1 MRVAVLGGGPPSEHE
16 VSLSSAASVR
26 AGLEAAGHAV
36 AAIEITR
43 EGRWLHDGGELAL
56 TPAGG
61 LLDCDVA
68 FPALHGPYGE
78 DGVVQGVL
86 EALAVPYVG
95 SGVASSALC
104 MDKVRFKQ
112 LMSLNGVPQVASR
125 AIEREAFEADRAP
138 VLAIVAE
145 LGTPVF
151 VKPSRMGS
159 SVGITKVGEGGLE
172 LIAALEAAFE
182 HDELAIV
189 EAAASGLEVECSVLG
204 RARPQAS
211 PPGEIVLHSEFYDYA
226 AKYEPGGMDLVV
238 PARIAPG
245 AHATVRRLAV
255 SVFKL
260 CGCSDLARVD
270 FFVDRERVLVN
281 ELNTMPGF
289 TPTSVY
295 AKLWEADGISY
306 PALVDELCRLALER
320 SARTHSKA

>member
-138 VLAIVAE
+138 ALASVAE

-159 SVGITKVGEGGLE
+159 SVGITKVGEGALE
-172 LIAALEAAFE
+172 LIAALEAALE

-204 RARPQAS
+204 HAPPQAS

-226 AKYEPGGMDLVV
+226 AKYEPGGMELVV

-245 AHATVRRLAV
+245 AHAAVRRLAV

-270 FFVDRERVLVN
+270 FFVDRESVLVN

-295 AKLWEADGISY
+295 AKLWEVDGISY
-306 PALVDELCRLALER
+306 PALVNELCRLALER
-320 SARTHSKA
+320 AARTRSKA